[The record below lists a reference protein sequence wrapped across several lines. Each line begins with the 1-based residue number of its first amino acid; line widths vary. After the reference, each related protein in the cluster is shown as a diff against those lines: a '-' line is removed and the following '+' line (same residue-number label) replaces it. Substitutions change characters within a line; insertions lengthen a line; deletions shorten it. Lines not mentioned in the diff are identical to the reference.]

1 MTAPAV
7 RPPPTLQ
14 TARLLLRP
22 LTHAD
27 VPALFGIFS
36 DPAVVRY
43 WSRPAMNDRMQARRL
58 VSDIRKG
65 YRTGSV
71 LQLGV
76 ALRDAG
82 TLLGT
87 CTLFAFH
94 PTSRRAELGYALGHA
109 HWGQGYMNEALE
121 RLLAYA
127 FDDLGLHRL
136 EADIDPANEAS
147 ARSLLR
153 LGFVREGLLRERW
166 IVGDTISDSEIYGL
180 LRSEWNRL
188 APPAATGAAP

>member
-1 MTAPAV
+1 MTTAV

-14 TARLLLRP
+14 TDRLLLRP
-22 LTHAD
+22 ITHAD
-27 VPALFGIFS
+27 VPALYGIFS

-43 WSRPAMNDRMQARRL
+43 WSRPAMHDLMQARRL

-65 YRTGSV
+65 YRTGGV
-71 LQLGV
+71 LQLGLT
-76 ALRDAG
+76 LRDTG
-82 TLLGT
+82 TLVGT

-94 PTSRRAELGYALGHA
+94 PSSRRAELGYALAHA
-109 HWGQGYMNEALE
+109 HWGQGYMNEALV

-136 EADIDPANEAS
+136 EADIDPANDAS
-147 ARSLLR
+147 ARTLLR

-180 LRSEWNRL
+180 LRPEWNRL
-188 APPAATGAAP
+188 APPAANGPVP